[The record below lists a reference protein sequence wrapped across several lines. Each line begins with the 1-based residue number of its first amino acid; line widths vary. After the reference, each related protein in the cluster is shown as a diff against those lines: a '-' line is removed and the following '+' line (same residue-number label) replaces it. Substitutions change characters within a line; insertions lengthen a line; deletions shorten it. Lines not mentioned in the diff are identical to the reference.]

1 MPSPSLGLATALPS
15 PPWNTWR
22 HWHSLLA
29 RGTGGI
35 YSAKAR
41 GSRRVALGKGSAQR
55 CPELYVTNIY
65 IIYIYIEFNSWLI
78 AVAVWPYARCKKS
91 MEIRSLLNF
100 NAHIRTLSSCICMNV
115 DEEGWWWMAEWPFPC
130 FETQQCHLQDRLTW
144 FFWASWKTAPSNSC
158 RTSGKTAYRSG
169 NQLKTQQSDPG
180 SFLHLCISLP
190 SSLFKSITH
199 FGIKLR
205 DVVLYT
211 NPPWSNN

>member
-65 IIYIYIEFNSWLI
+65 IIYIYRVQLMTHSSCCLTLCKMQEIYGNPQFIELQRTYTHLIFLYLHERGRGRMMMNGWMTISLFRDPAMPLTRPTHLILLGIVENS
-78 AVAVWPYARCKKS
+78 AKQFVQNVWKNGLQIRKS
-91 MEIRSLLNF
+91 AQDSAIRSGIF
-100 NAHIRTLSSCICMNV
+100 
-115 DEEGWWWMAEWPFPC
+115 
-130 FETQQCHLQDRLTW
+130 
-144 FFWASWKTAPSNSC
+144 
-158 RTSGKTAYRSG
+158 
-169 NQLKTQQSDPG
+169 
-180 SFLHLCISLP
+180 P
-190 SSLFKSITH
+190 SSLHIFAIFPLQKYHT
-199 FGIKLR
+199 LW
-205 DVVLYT
+205 D
-211 NPPWSNN
+211 

>member
-1 MPSPSLGLATALPS
+1 M
-15 PPWNTWR
+15 
-22 HWHSLLA
+22 H
-29 RGTGGI
+29 
-35 YSAKAR
+35 
-41 GSRRVALGKGSAQR
+41 
-55 CPELYVTNIY
+55 
-65 IIYIYIEFNSWLI
+65 YIYIEFNSWLI

-130 FETQQCHLQDRLTW
+130 FETFSVLPTPAMPLTRPTHLILLGIVENSAKQFVQNVWKNGLQIRKSAQDS
-144 FFWASWKTAPSNSC
+144 AI
-158 RTSGKTAYRSG
+158 RSG
-169 NQLKTQQSDPG
+169 IFPS
-180 SFLHLCISLP
+180 SLP

>member
-65 IIYIYIEFNSWLI
+65 IIYIYRVQL
-78 AVAVWPYARCKKS
+78 
-91 MEIRSLLNF
+91 MT
-100 NAHIRTLSSCICMNV
+100 HSSCCLTLCKMQEIYGNPQFIELQRTYTHLIFLYLHERGRGRMMMN
-115 DEEGWWWMAEWPFPC
+115 G
-130 FETQQCHLQDRLTW
+130 
-144 FFWASWKTAPSNSC
+144 
-158 RTSGKTAYRSG
+158 
-169 NQLKTQQSDPG
+169 
-180 SFLHLCISLP
+180 
-190 SSLFKSITH
+190 
-199 FGIKLR
+199 
-205 DVVLYT
+205 
-211 NPPWSNN
+211 